1 MACNDTAHQCIDLVA
16 AHGALV
22 PPYSYDARSNGRQEA
37 VDTRPQPRVREEDC
51 VGCRLCYNVCPV
63 HDCIQMVEVKPERES
78 ITWDELSH
86 RQPEVTSDW
95 EAMKKYREQHG
106 IHIH

>member
-1 MACNDTAHQCIDLVA
+1 
-16 AHGALV
+16 
-22 PPYSYDARSNGRQEA
+22 
-37 VDTRPQPRVREEDC
+37 
-51 VGCRLCYNVCPV
+51 
-63 HDCIQMVEVKPERES
+63 MVEVKPERES